1 MGLLQYLPASGTE
14 DEPPSRLFLLTFTVP
29 EHLEAPWLVPAGWV
43 QPDGHLLLPALHSPI
58 KIDCESLPRNLPFLM
73 GLPSFPTSRWL
84 ELSHQISACLDKR
97 FLRFSCRGVDV
108 RKDRFAQSRTVVGKA
123 EMREETI
130 LSALFPQ
137 SSPPDADMLPC
148 KYSLGSSCPGSQGCD
163 GSHGAAQASAVP
175 PLSWA
180 SVY

>member
-1 MGLLQYLPASGTE
+1 M
-14 DEPPSRLFLLTFTVP
+14 
-29 EHLEAPWLVPAGWV
+29 
-43 QPDGHLLLPALHSPI
+43 
-58 KIDCESLPRNLPFLM
+58 
-73 GLPSFPTSRWL
+73 
-84 ELSHQISACLDKR
+84 
-97 FLRFSCRGVDV
+97 
-108 RKDRFAQSRTVVGKA
+108 VGKA